1 MVSAWRVELGAAI
14 RQARMAA
21 RLSQEDLA
29 GTLGVRQSSV
39 SQWERGTTA
48 PATCHLLGLLQV
60 LGALLA
66 RLLLGEEAT
75 VQGGDVEPPVESCR
89 SCAASAAQG
98 EGPVTGRTSQQA
110 SSGCGEHP

>member
-29 GTLGVRQSSV
+29 STLGVRQSSV

-48 PATCHLLGLLQV
+48 PATCHLLGLLRV

-66 RLLLGEEAT
+66 RLLLGDDVR
-75 VQGGDVEPPVESCR
+75 VQSGDVELPVFCR

-98 EGPVTGRTSQQA
+98 EGPVTRRTGQQA